1 MDLLTHV
8 AYDRL
13 LAAIS
18 GGGYRVATVR
28 QYLQGNWEKPL
39 LVLRHDVEW
48 SVSRAMAIAE
58 IEKTRGVRSTMYFRV
73 DTKAFDLPAMRS
85 LQEDGFEIGY
95 HFNTLDRC
103 GGDFNRAIALFEKE
117 LKELRE
123 AGIKVDTVCSHGDPR
138 VKKIGYQVNNEI
150 FLKDPR
156 LLKRSELLGEAY
168 LNVDFSSLQYLSDVG
183 IRWNGGDISAKE
195 LFARIKRQEW
205 PVIYLLTHPDY
216 WSKSFLRAAGL
227 QVATRGMRRFKL
239 NRMVIVGKQVL
250 DFPRRLVGGGRK

>member
-1 MDLLTHV
+1 MDLLTDV

-18 GGGYRVATVR
+18 GGGYRVVTVR
-28 QYLQGNWEKPL
+28 QYLQGDWEKPL

-48 SVSRAMAIAE
+48 SVSRAMAIAA
-58 IEKTRGVRSTMYFRV
+58 IEKARGVRSTMYFCA

-117 LKELRE
+117 LRELRK
-123 AGIKVDTVCSHGDPR
+123 AGIRVDTVCSHGDPR

-150 FLKDPR
+150 FLKDADLCNR
-156 LLKRSELLGEAY
+156 NELLGEAY
-168 LNVDFSSLQYLSDVG
+168 LNVDFSSLQSLSDVG
-183 IRWNGGDISAKE
+183 IRWDGGSISAKE
-195 LFARIKRQEW
+195 LFFRIKRQEW
-205 PVIYLLTHPDY
+205 TVIYLLTHPDY
-216 WSKSFLRAAGL
+216 WSKSFLRATGL
-227 QVATRGMRRFKL
+227 QVAARGMRRFKL
-239 NRMVIVGKQVL
+239 NRMVIVGKQAL
-250 DFPRRLVGGGRK
+250 DFPRRFLRD